1 MTRRLPLIL
10 FAALFAATPL
20 AAQDT
25 EPPAD
30 ETTPDEVVSEIG
42 DRVERAE
49 QGLLRGV
56 VVLLDAENLIIETS
70 EGDRAFSIRP
80 DSELPDEFR
89 DAEAWATAKGM
100 PVSVA
105 FQPGEEGELRV
116 VERVTLLPPS
126 TVTTTMTTSTPVGP
140 MPETDLGDESDVVE
154 PTEIAVTTTDPASPT
169 TTSSLTAEPATSAEE
184 IAAAN
189 PDERDAQ
196 VATGTAAL
204 TDDDDLPP
212 ATDTVASLPGTASSL
227 PLLALLGSLALIAA
241 LALGRLEARRRR
253 VTIARPRR

>member
-56 VVLLDAENLIIETS
+56 VVLLDGENLIIETS

-80 DSELPDEFR
+80 DSELPDELR

-126 TVTTTMTTSTPVGP
+126 TVTTTMTASPP
-140 MPETDLGDESDVVE
+140 VE
-154 PTEIAVTTTDPASPT
+154 PTEITVTTTDPASTT

-196 VATGTAAL
+196 VATGAAAL

-212 ATDTVASLPGTASSL
+212 AVDTVASLPGTASSL
-227 PLLALLGSLALIAA
+227 PLLALLGSLALLAA
-241 LALGRLEARRRR
+241 LALGGLEARRRR